1 MLGLENS
8 RRRLFR
14 SALLPLAL
22 LLCVAAF
29 NTEARADT
37 VTLTGGTIVVDSV
50 LRVITVNIQG
60 EGFSLSSRVDDYP
73 LSPSSLNYISS
84 TIGCGCDGFGL
95 ANFNGLAVSGFL
107 GGGTLTQTTI
117 TGTLTLLGNFGDG
130 TLGQPPFPIVINYTG
145 TGILFSSPTRTV
157 FNVAAPAPVPE
168 PATLL
173 LLGTGLAGAFAAAR
187 RRRRG
192 GG

>member
-8 RRRLFR
+8 RRRLFAP
-14 SALLPLAL
+14 ALLPLAL
-22 LLCVAAF
+22 LLCVTALK
-29 NTEARADT
+29 TEARADT
-37 VTLTGGTIVVDSV
+37 VTLTGGTIVVDSM
-50 LRVITVNIQG
+50 LRVITVNLTG
-60 EGFSLSSRVDDYP
+60 EGFSLSSRVDDRLPAP
-73 LSPSSLNYISS
+73 LTYISS

-95 ANFNGLAVSGFL
+95 ASFNGLTVAGFQ
-107 GGGTLTQTTI
+107 GSGTLTQTTI
-117 TGTLTLLGNFGDG
+117 TGTLTLLGNFDG
-130 TLGQPPFPIVINYTG
+130 SLGQPPFPIIINYTG
-145 TGILFSSPTRTV
+145 TGVLFSSPTRTV
-157 FNVAAPAPVPE
+157 FTVSAPAPVPE

>member
-1 MLGLENS
+1 MNEKP
-8 RRRLFR
+8 RRRLLR
-14 SALLPLAL
+14 IALLPLAFL
-22 LLCVAAF
+22 LGVTLLRA
-29 NTEARADT
+29 EARADA
-37 VTLTGGTIVVDSV
+37 VTLTGGTVVVDSV
-50 LRVITVNIQG
+50 LRVITVNLQG
-60 EGFSLSSRVDDYP
+60 EGFSLSSRVDDLP
-73 LSPSSLNYISS
+73 LSPLSLKYVSS

-95 ANFNGLAVSGFL
+95 ASFNGLLVSGFQ

-130 TLGQPPFPIVINYTG
+130 TLGQPPFPIVISYTG
-145 TGILFSSPTRTV
+145 TGVLFSSPTRTV
-157 FNVAAPAPVPE
+157 FTVGAPAPVPE